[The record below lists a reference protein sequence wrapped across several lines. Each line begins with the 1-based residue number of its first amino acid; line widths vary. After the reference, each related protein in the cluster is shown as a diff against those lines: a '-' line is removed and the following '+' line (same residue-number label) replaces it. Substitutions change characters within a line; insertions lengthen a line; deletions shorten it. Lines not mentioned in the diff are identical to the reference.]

1 MLALSL
7 VNDPPPLLLHF
18 PGFQRCF
25 IVSSVS
31 RSHRGGHG
39 MTLMLSLML
48 ARSHIDSHWSSV
60 HIPSLTSTLP
70 ATSCGS
76 PELVTRFSHHPSSHC
91 QAGGLAAWVEDA
103 LSKALWWHLGRN
115 IAAAARSADLPAE
128 FMQDLHQRM
137 RNRSVLAPVQLF
149 ISARVAVHPSSLC
162 TFS

>member
-1 MLALSL
+1 M
-7 VNDPPPLLLHF
+7 
-18 PGFQRCF
+18 
-25 IVSSVS
+25 SSVS

-70 ATSCGS
+70 VTSCGS

-128 FMQDLHQRM
+128 FMQDLHERM